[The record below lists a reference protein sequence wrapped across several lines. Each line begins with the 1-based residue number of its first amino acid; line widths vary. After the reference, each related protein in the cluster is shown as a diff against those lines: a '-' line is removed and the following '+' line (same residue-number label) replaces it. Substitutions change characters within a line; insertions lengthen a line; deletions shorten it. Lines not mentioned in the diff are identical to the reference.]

1 MDTFVDFSELD
12 REFEFSDDLASESLV
27 GQFLKINVKLVNVD
41 GQESQQ
47 YTMNVQVMPAA
58 EQIEQVQEEPEAFDE
73 QDEVQID

>member
-1 MDTFVDFSELD
+1 MGIFVDFSELD

-47 YTMNVQVMPAA
+47 YTMNIQVMPAA
-58 EQIEQVQEEPEAFDE
+58 EQIEQVKEEPETADQ